1 MVAREGRHQVP
12 KQVGARPMSPT
23 SIDPVCSMPVS
34 PDVAI
39 STVYGGTELH
49 FCSDFCRREFLLHP
63 RAYVHHERGALR
75 QVRPG
80 ERRVAYFSME
90 VALDPRM
97 HTFSGGLGVLAGDTL
112 RSFAD
117 LEVPVIAVS
126 LVHRRGYFKQVLTER
141 GQEELADDWPL
152 EGLARRLPTTVQV
165 QLESRTVEIAAWSL
179 DVEGATGFPVP
190 LVLLDADVAGNA
202 PEDRRLTDSLY
213 GGDDRYRL
221 AQEIIL
227 GVGGVRML
235 AALGYTG
242 IRCLHLNEGH
252 SALAPLELLRT
263 EQEAAPD
270 AWDFAAVRAKTIF
283 TTHTPIAAGH
293 DRFPPDLVRRVLG
306 AFVPEEVFRMVR
318 GGEWLNMTVLAL
330 NLSHY
335 VNGVARRHQEVTET
349 MFPHYG
355 IHQITNGVHS
365 ATWTSPPV
373 ASLFDREIPGW
384 RNDPFML
391 RNATRLSGDDLWR
404 AHAEAK
410 TRLLERVRSE
420 TSRALHADC
429 FTIGFARRSTAYKR
443 AALVLSDPA
452 RLRALAAGRGL
463 QLVFAGKAHPHDAPG
478 KQILADLLARAR
490 ELGADVPVVYLANYD
505 IDVARDV
512 VAGVDLW
519 LNTPLR
525 PLEASGT
532 SGMKAAHNG
541 VPSMS
546 TLDGWWLEGHV
557 EGVTGWSI
565 GSKEVI
571 LEEEANRSD
580 AADLYEK
587 LERRVLPL
595 YYADREGWMTVMR
608 NAIALNASFFN
619 THRMVRQYV
628 QHAYEL

>member
-1 MVAREGRHQVP
+1 
-12 KQVGARPMSPT
+12 
-23 SIDPVCSMPVS
+23 
-34 PDVAI
+34 
-39 STVYGGTELH
+39 
-49 FCSDFCRREFLLHP
+49 
-63 RAYVHHERGALR
+63 
-75 QVRPG
+75 
-80 ERRVAYFSME
+80 ME
-90 VALDPRM
+90 VALDSRM

-117 LEVPVIAVS
+117 LEVPVVAVS
-126 LVHRRGYFKQVLTER
+126 LVHRRGYFKQVLTDR
-141 GQEELADDWPL
+141 GQDEETDDWPL
-152 EGLARRLPTTVQV
+152 EKFARRLPTTVQV
-165 QLESRTVEIAAWSL
+165 RIEGRSVDVTAWCL
-179 DVEGATGFPVP
+179 DVEGATGYPVP
-190 LVLLDADVAGNA
+190 LVLLDTDVAGNA

-213 GGDDRYRL
+213 GGDDGYRL
-221 AQEIIL
+221 AQEIVL

-235 AALGYTG
+235 AALGYAG

-252 SALAPLELLRT
+252 SALAPLEVLRT
-263 EQEAAPD
+263 EHEENRG
-270 AWDFAAVRAKTIF
+270 AWDFAAVRTKTIF

-293 DRFPPDLVRRVLG
+293 DRFPADLVQRVLG
-306 AFVPEEVFRMVR
+306 RLVPEEVFQMVR

-335 VNGVARRHQEVTET
+335 VNGVARRHREVTET
-349 MFPHYG
+349 MFPQYG

-365 ATWTSPPV
+365 VTWTSPPV

-391 RNATRLSGDDLWR
+391 RNATKLSGGDLWR
-404 AHAEAK
+404 AHAQAK
-410 TRLLERVRSE
+410 ARLLERVHPQ
-420 TSRALHADC
+420 TSRPLRADC

-443 AALVLSDPA
+443 AALVLSDLA

-463 QLVFAGKAHPHDAPG
+463 QLVFAGKAHPRDSTG
-478 KQILADLLARAR
+478 KRILSDVLARAR
-490 ELGADVPVVYLANYD
+490 ELGSDVPVVYLENYD
-505 IDVARDV
+505 MDMARDV

-557 EGVTGWSI
+557 EGVTGWAI
-565 GSKEVI
+565 GSKEA
-571 LEEEANRSD
+571 LPEEDANRAD
-580 AADLYEK
+580 VADLYEK
-587 LERRVLPL
+587 LERRILPL
-595 YYADREGWMTVMR
+595 YYADREGWVTVMR

-628 QHAYEL
+628 QHAYAL